1 MSLGNA
7 IADNAA
13 DNTTTST
20 NDQYQRSRDKLRC
33 HTVLF
38 QPTT

>member
-20 NDQYQRSRDKLRC
+20 NDQYQRSRDK
-33 HTVLF
+33 
-38 QPTT
+38 